1 MGQAAQAAIG
11 ANEGRNA
18 ILLRPGQQA
27 NFRSRITSMD
37 FVLNNDKQ
45 NQNKVQELSQ
55 LRDSESE
62 DINIPIQKINL
73 NVDAFIINLHEFMK
87 ENIEN
92 L

>member
-1 MGQAAQAAIG
+1 
-11 ANEGRNA
+11 
-18 ILLRPGQQA
+18 
-27 NFRSRITSMD
+27 MD
-37 FVLNNDKQ
+37 YAFNDKL
-45 NQNKVQELSQ
+45 NQNNVQELSQ

-73 NVDAFIINLHEFMK
+73 NSDAFIINLHEFMK

>member
-1 MGQAAQAAIG
+1 
-11 ANEGRNA
+11 
-18 ILLRPGQQA
+18 
-27 NFRSRITSMD
+27 MD
-37 FVLNNDKQ
+37 YAFNDKQ
-45 NQNKVQELSQ
+45 NQNNVQELSQ

-73 NVDAFIINLHEFMK
+73 NSDALIINLHEFMK